1 MNNKQVINGSFFQDE
16 KHPTRGPEFQAIKPD
31 VIREVLDSHGFDLVH
46 LRINKA
52 RKEDRAEFQTSVAR
66 YRSRDE
72 FSVDGLGFDL
82 IFKVPHLYG
91 ALQGVLGLF
100 RGTCSNQLNVGT
112 HFDKVKVNHSG
123 DPYSEL
129 SDLIPRLVSQRQKLV
144 ETVKLM
150 QAKELTPSDISGL
163 AVSMAEIRLAEV
175 TSLKKIKTTDLL
187 TVRRLDDDKRDLFT
201 VYNVLQENLLRY
213 GVRYEIESQL
223 NGETIIQQR
232 TTRKVAEDTPRA
244 IELNGMMWDKATRLL
259 SVG

>member
-1 MNNKQVINGSFFQDE
+1 
-16 KHPTRGPEFQAIKPD
+16 
-31 VIREVLDSHGFDLVH
+31 
-46 LRINKA
+46 
-52 RKEDRAEFQTSVAR
+52 
-66 YRSRDE
+66 
-72 FSVDGLGFDL
+72 
-82 IFKVPHLYG
+82 
-91 ALQGVLGLF
+91 
-100 RGTCSNQLNVGT
+100 
-112 HFDKVKVNHSG
+112 
-123 DPYSEL
+123 
-129 SDLIPRLVSQRQKLV
+129 
-144 ETVKLM
+144 M